1 MEEMLELALKKIS
14 TLEKRVEKY
23 YSMLNINNE
32 LDFVMKG
39 SYYLEENLNKIMM
52 GDYEVEETV

>member
-1 MEEMLELALKKIS
+1 MLELALKKIS

-39 SYYLEENLNKIMM
+39 SYYLDEDLNKIMM